1 VTAQVTPAAA
11 EPRSDPTQE
20 KLAIIDV
27 DFHPMPF
34 PTDPQVA
41 VHLPARWLDYVQR
54 YGLGGRGGGSAPPSR
69 KYTHRLDAEDENH
82 RVGIDPYQA
91 LAQVV
96 DPFDMSAVVLT
107 CPQAYNTVNNG
118 INMPD
123 ELVTAWFHAYNN
135 ALAYTWCDAD
145 PRFHASITLSAD
157 MPDAAEEIARC
168 KEGDHGDRF
177 VQVLVSPAAQ
187 EPLGRRRYWD
197 IFEACEHYDI
207 PLAFHV
213 AGQGRQQ
220 TGAGSTN
227 YYSEMHAGFGA
238 LPMAML
244 PSFVFNGV
252 FDRFPRLKL
261 ALLELGWDWVV
272 PFSWRLDATW
282 SKLRDEVPH
291 LRRKPSEYLREHCW
305 FSTQPLEE
313 PEHLDQTDDVFGLF
327 EDAGFAGRLMFS
339 SDYPHWDFDS
349 PYESVPESFPRERR
363 RRILGENASGLYGLP
378 LKPDSGIPARVS
390 GR

>member
-1 VTAQVTPAAA
+1 MTLTAPHVS
-11 EPRSDPTQE
+11 EPDVER

-41 VHLPARWLDYVQR
+41 VHLSARWRDYLAR
-54 YGLGGRGGGSAPPSR
+54 YGVGSRGGGSTPPSR
-69 KYTHRLDAEDENH
+69 EFTHRLDAVDEH
-82 RVGIDPYQA
+82 GRVGIDPA
-91 LAQVV
+91 LACAQVL
-96 DPFDMSAVVLT
+96 DPFDMTAVVLT
-107 CPQAYNTVNNG
+107 CPQAYNAINNG
-118 INMPD
+118 VNMPD
-123 ELVTAWFHAYNN
+123 DLVTAWFQAYNN
-135 ALAYTWCDAD
+135 MLAHTWLAAD
-145 PRFHASITLSAD
+145 PRFRASVVLSAD
-157 MPDAAEEIARC
+157 APGGAAEIQRC
-168 KEGDHGDRF
+168 KEGEYGDRF

-187 EPLGRRRYWD
+187 EPLGRKRYWE

-220 TGAGSTN
+220 TGSGSPN
-227 YYSEMHAGFGA
+227 YYSEMHAGFAA

-252 FDRFPRLKL
+252 FERFPRLKL

-272 PFSWRLDATW
+272 PYSWRLDSTW
-282 SKLRDEVPH
+282 MKLREEVPH
-291 LRRKPSEYLREHCW
+291 IQRPPSDYLREHCW

-313 PEHLDQTDDVFGLF
+313 PEHLEDTGKVFQMF
-327 EDAGFAGRLMFS
+327 EDAGFADRLMFS

-349 PYESVPESFPRERR
+349 PYESVPETFPEDRR
-363 RRILGENASGLYGLP
+363 RRILGENASALYGIALR
-378 LKPDSGIPARVS
+378 PDSGIPAHT
-390 GR
+390 GAA

>member
-1 VTAQVTPAAA
+1 VTLTAPETHVTGRA
-11 EPRSDPTQE
+11 R

-41 VHLPARWLDYVQR
+41 VHLPERWRDYLAR
-54 YGLGGRGGGSAPPSR
+54 YGVGSRGGGSTPPSR
-69 KYTHRLDAEDENH
+69 EFTHRLDALDEFG
-82 RVGIDPYQA
+82 RVGVDPA
-91 LAQVV
+91 LACEQVV
-96 DPFDMSAVVLT
+96 DKFDMTAVVLT
-107 CPQAYNTVNNG
+107 CPQAYNTINNG

-123 ELVTAWFHAYNN
+123 DLVTAWFRAYNN
-135 ALAYTWCDAD
+135 ALAYTWLDHD
-145 PRFHASITLSAD
+145 PRFRASITLSAD
-157 MPDAAEEIARC
+157 MPDAAAEIQRC
-168 KEGDHGDRF
+168 KEGPYGDRF

-187 EPLGRRRYWD
+187 EPLGRKRYWD
-197 IFEACEHYDI
+197 IFAACESYDI

-213 AGQGRQQ
+213 AGQGRMQ
-220 TGAGSTN
+220 TGAGNPN
-227 YYSEMHAGFGA
+227 YYSEMHAGFAA

-272 PFSWRLDATW
+272 PYTWRLDAAYD
-282 SKLRDEVPH
+282 KLRDEVSH
-291 LRRKPSEYLREHCW
+291 LQRRPSEYLREHCW

-313 PEHLDQTDDVFGLF
+313 PERPEDTDDVFAMF
-327 EDAGFAGRLMFS
+327 EDAGFADRLMFS

-349 PYESVPESFPRERR
+349 PYESVPETFPEDRR
-363 RRILGENASGLYGLP
+363 RRILGENASKLYRIP
-378 LKPDSGIPARVS
+378 LRQDSGIPAAGVAAGVR
-390 GR
+390 